1 MSIKFETQIWPYV
14 PAKYIGKKRAKTRLV
29 TIHDM
34 EAPELD
40 KTAEN
45 VARYFQNPDYPSSAH
60 ICVDN
65 NSIVQCVKDSYIA
78 YGAGGGNDDAIHIE
92 LAGYGAQKKSDW
104 LDHYSIA
111 CLALGADAAAQYCLK
126 YELPPVKLTNQQLL
140 AGKAGIVG
148 HDQITTVYK
157 ISTHTDPG
165 PFFPWPRFMAMVRA
179 FYDERNPG

>member
-1 MSIKFETQIWPYV
+1 MIA
-14 PAKYIGKKRAKTRLV
+14 AKYKGVKRTRPVRLV
-29 TIHDM
+29 VIHDM

-65 NSIVQCVKDSYIA
+65 NSIVQCVPDSYVA
-78 YGAGGGNDDAIHIE
+78 YAAPGANHDGIHIE

-104 LDHYSIA
+104 LDSYSIA

-126 YELPPVKLTNQQLL
+126 YGLPPTLLGNQQLL
-140 AGKAGIVG
+140 DGAKGIVG
-148 HDQITTVYK
+148 HDQVSEVYHQ
-157 ISTHTDPG
+157 SDHTDPG
-165 PFFPWPRFMAMVRA
+165 QFFPWKRFITMVKA